1 MFFHHRELDKERL
14 ASEIGDTMWYIAA
27 ICTTLGLKLSDV
39 MEQNIQKLNKRYP
52 EGYSAKG
59 SIERLDEQ

>member
-1 MFFHHRELDKERL
+1 
-14 ASEIGDTMWYIAA
+14 MWYIAA